1 MSGRKNQIER
11 ITVTDINPD
20 GNGVGR
26 TEDGKVVFIPLAAPG
41 DTVDV
46 KIIKE
51 TSDYLIGRLETLVFP
66 SPCRIE
72 PDCPV
77 YARCGSCSFLHLSES
92 FENQKKRELVQSAF
106 SRIGKLQVE
115 VEETRSFSMSRY
127 RNKVV
132 YPLAEQN
139 GVPVFGY
146 YARHSHSLIPH
157 EDCPLQDPR
166 FSEIGARFCE
176 EVRKLHIPVWNESAK
191 AGVLRY
197 LSLRKNRAG
206 MFSLLFVASRR
217 FREERNLAERMMN
230 AFPFI
235 QGVSININKAP
246 DNVILGEETISLLGI
261 PVLEDILC
269 GKRFLIS
276 PASFYQINADCA
288 EALYR
293 TASDLL
299 ALKSGDV
306 VMDLYCGSGTI
317 GLSVIQ
323 PGQKLIG
330 VEIVP
335 DSVRDAEINA
345 RMNGRTESDTVMFL
359 GDASAGFSLC
369 EAKFG
374 KPDAIV
380 VDPPRKGLSDD
391 VIMQILQSG
400 CEKVVY
406 ISCNPVSLAKDCA
419 RLCDRTY
426 LIQKV
431 IPFNM
436 FPRTGHVETVVCLS
450 NKNAKLKDY
459 VEIGVDAEDYYRI
472 KDSKKSE

>member
-11 ITVTDINPD
+11 VTVTDINPD

-26 TEDGKVVFIPLAAPG
+26 AKDGMVVFIPLAAPG

-46 KIIKE
+46 RIIKE
-51 TSDYLIGRLETLVFP
+51 TSDCLIGRLEAIVTP
-66 SPCRIE
+66 SACRIE
-72 PDCPV
+72 PACPV
-77 YARCGSCSFLHLSES
+77 YARCGSCTFLHLSES

-106 SRIGKLQVE
+106 SRIAKLQVE

-132 YPLAEQN
+132 YPLTEQN
-139 GVPVFGY
+139 GMPVFGY

-157 EDCPLQDPR
+157 EDCPLQDAR
-166 FSEIGARFCE
+166 FSEIAARFCE
-176 EVRKLHIPVWNESAK
+176 EIRRLHIPVWNDSAK

-197 LSLRKNRAG
+197 LSLRKNRSG

-217 FREERNLAERMMN
+217 FREEGDLAERMMN

-235 QGVSININKAP
+235 QGVSININKAA
-246 DNVILGEETISLLGI
+246 DNVILGDETVSLAGS

-269 GKRFLIS
+269 GKRFSIS
-276 PASFYQINADCA
+276 PAAFYQINADCA
-288 EALYR
+288 EAMYR

-299 ALKSGDV
+299 GLESGDV
-306 VMDLYCGSGTI
+306 LMDLYCGSGTI

-335 DSVRDAEINA
+335 DSIRDAAANA
-345 RMNGRTESDTVMFL
+345 KMNGRDTGDTVMLL
-359 GDASAGFSLC
+359 GDASAGFKLC
-369 EAKFG
+369 ETRFG

-391 VIMQILQSG
+391 VIAQILHSG

-419 RLCDRTY
+419 RLCGEAYR
-426 LIQKV
+426 IQKV

-436 FPRTGHVETVVCLS
+436 FPRTGHVETVVLMIRQ
-450 NKNAKLKDY
+450 KTDRTVLKL
-459 VEIGVDAEDYYRI
+459 
-472 KDSKKSE
+472 